1 MNLSKRMETVVS
13 MILPQSNVIADIG
26 CDHAYVSIALVE
38 RKLASKVI
46 AMDVRKG
53 PLEIAKRNIQNA
65 GLHNV
70 IDVRLSDGMDA
81 LQVAEADTIIIAGM
95 GGLLITGI
103 LERGSAMFADK
114 EKAPVLILQPQSELD
129 KVRRYLYQHG
139 YRICEE
145 KMLIEDNKFYTVMR
159 AQPVG
164 EDDKWEEPEEADYAY
179 GRYNLEHQ
187 NPVLFEFLKKEQ
199 ILLSDISK
207 QLLHQIEICRER
219 EKKLP
224 DKTKNRYKE
233 IQKQIVI
240 NEQGLMWYKEG

>member
-1 MNLSKRMETVVS
+1 M
-13 MILPQSNVIADIG
+13 
-26 CDHAYVSIALVE
+26 
-38 RKLASKVI
+38 
-46 AMDVRKG
+46 
-53 PLEIAKRNIQNA
+53 
-65 GLHNV
+65 
-70 IDVRLSDGMDA
+70 
-81 LQVAEADTIIIAGM
+81 
-95 GGLLITGI
+95 
-103 LERGSAMFADK
+103 
-114 EKAPVLILQPQSELD
+114 LILQPQSELD

-164 EDDKWEEPEEADYAY
+164 EDDKSEEPEEADYAY

-207 QLLHQIEICRER
+207 QLLHQIEICREQ
-219 EKKLP
+219 EKNLP

-233 IQKQIVI
+233 IKKQIVI

>member
-1 MNLSKRMETVVS
+1 MNLSKRMEAVVS

-103 LERGSAMFADK
+103 LARGSAMFADK

-164 EDDKWEEPEEADYAY
+164 EDDKREEPEEADYAY

-207 QLLHQIEICRER
+207 QLLHQIEICREQ

>member
-103 LERGSAMFADK
+103 LERGSAMFVDK

-164 EDDKWEEPEEADYAY
+164 EDDKSEEPEEADYAY

-207 QLLHQIEICRER
+207 QLLHQIEICREQ